1 MACLQ
6 ICRELLSL
14 ATFLRVYSNSKE
26 VSYLCWQN
34 RYPNLKTTCHIKL
47 KYFLWTKLLESLL
60 LTKYLISVTATL
72 MISYKKTNGYRRT
85 TTGTT
90 SGQTD
95 TASENSSKTPQR
107 FYYIKIFY
115 IIRFLKFV
123 RSLAS
128 RNWECNNMEV

>member
-60 LTKYLISVTATL
+60 LTKCLISVTATL
-72 MISYKKTNGYRRT
+72 MISYKKS
-85 TTGTT
+85 TGTT